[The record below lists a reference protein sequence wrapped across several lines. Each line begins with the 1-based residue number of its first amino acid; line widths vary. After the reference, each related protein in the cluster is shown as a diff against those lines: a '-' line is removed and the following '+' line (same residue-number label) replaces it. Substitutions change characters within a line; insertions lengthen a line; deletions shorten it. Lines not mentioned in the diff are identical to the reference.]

1 MKIQAINILIVDDHD
16 LIIQGLKRVIDFD
29 ENINIVGEANNG
41 EKALA
46 MVGIHQPDV
55 VLLDMKMPVMDGI
68 EVLKKIKS
76 NNSNI
81 KVIIL
86 TVEDDKKMIKDALN
100 NGADGYLLKE
110 SVGKEIVEAI
120 HVVYKGENY
129 IDRSLVSLLFSSI
142 REKEDI
148 VERHDNILDVL
159 TKRELEVLLYIS
171 NGFSNQEIGDKLYLS
186 EKTIKNYATKLF
198 RKLKVKDRV
207 HATIVAIKNDIEEYY
222 NKKNVKKQ
230 GL

>member
-1 MKIQAINILIVDDHD
+1 MKTQEIKILIVDDHD
-16 LIIQGLKRVIDFD
+16 LIIQGLKRVIEFD
-29 ENINIVGEANNG
+29 VNINIVGEAKNG

-46 MVGIHQPDV
+46 MVGIYEPNI

-86 TVEDDKKMIKDALN
+86 TVENDKKLIEDALN

-110 SVGKEIVEAI
+110 SVGKEIIEAI

-129 IDRSLVSLLFSSI
+129 IDKSLVSLLFSSI
-142 REKEDI
+142 REKETTGKKQ
-148 VERHDNILDVL
+148 DNILDVL

-186 EKTIKNYATKLF
+186 EKTIKNYATKVF
-198 RKLKVKDRV
+198 RKLEVKDRV
-207 HATIVAIKNDIEEYY
+207 HATIVAIKNDVEEYY
-222 NKKNVKKQ
+222 NKKNVEKQ